1 MDILDV
7 KTSPRDLK
15 TFPEYKNTYHIYQA
29 YILNQFNFN
38 IDTIKLTARNIESGE
53 HVLTE
58 YNDIYMLEPTDT
70 EFDNYQIIENMANMA
85 VPAENMYSIVKYIYR
100 KEQSVGKELDENEI
114 VIICAEIYED
124 DNITNTSVM
133 LKKGNSVFTSKLK
146 TTTPLKQSIIP
157 FELKPNRDTKRN
169 GVDYYLSMFV
179 KMDNSEEQNNKIKSL
194 VKFWTNN
201 DYVPIAQ
208 ALNIQFKPD
217 SDDLPNSHTCFNTI
231 DLPAYQTYEKFE
243 SKMDQSISSIM
254 YDIGIQDGGKYR
266 YLNKKHSK
274 KEYLKRKIKTK

>member
-1 MDILDV
+1 
-7 KTSPRDLK
+7 
-15 TFPEYKNTYHIYQA
+15 
-29 YILNQFNFN
+29 
-38 IDTIKLTARNIESGE
+38 
-53 HVLTE
+53 
-58 YNDIYMLEPTDT
+58 MLEPRDT
-70 EFDNYQIIENMANMA
+70 EFDYYQIIENMANMA
-85 VPAENMYSIVKYIYR
+85 VPAENMYSIVKHIYR
-100 KEQSVGKELDENEI
+100 KEQSIGKDLDENEI

-133 LKKGNSVFTSKLK
+133 LKKGKSVFTSKLK
-146 TTTPLKQSIIP
+146 TTSPLKQSLIP

-169 GVDYYLSMFV
+169 GVDYSLSMFV
-179 KMDNSEEQNNKIKSL
+179 KVNNSEEQNNKIKSS

-201 DYVPIAQ
+201 DYVPVAP

-217 SDDLPNSHTCFNTI
+217 SDDLPNAHTCFNTI

-274 KEYLKRKIKTK
+274 KRVFKKEKIKKK